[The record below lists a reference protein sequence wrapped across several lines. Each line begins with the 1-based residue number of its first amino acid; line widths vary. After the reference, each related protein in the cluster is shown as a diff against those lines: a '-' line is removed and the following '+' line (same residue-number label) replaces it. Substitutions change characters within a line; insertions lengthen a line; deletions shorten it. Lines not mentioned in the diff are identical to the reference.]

1 MDLIARITLSRHH
14 RCQGY
19 VLSAALIAHLL
30 HGLKKSR
37 YQVLRL
43 EDVSVGIML
52 ERAAKESGH
61 ETKIV
66 SSARFCNEGC
76 AAHGF
81 VSHYIK
87 PKTMRCL
94 WRHLEA
100 QSGKLMH
107 STVACRKCGKSASC
121 Q

>member
-1 MDLIARITLSRHH
+1 M
-14 RCQGY
+14 
-19 VLSAALIAHLL
+19 LSAALVAHLL
-30 HGLKKSR
+30 QGLKDGR
-37 YQVLRL
+37 YQILRL

-61 ETKIV
+61 VTKIV

-87 PKTMRCL
+87 PKSMHCL
-94 WRHLEA
+94 WRHLVA
-100 QSGKLMH
+100 QPGMM
-107 STVACRKCGKSASC
+107 ACRKCGEAASC